1 LNTKFNLRARGWDV
15 RAALL
20 YGFGDLRV
28 GEVPDPVPAPDEV
41 IVDVTC
47 VQPSITECALI
58 AGEPIALHT
67 RLAAAL
73 AAGPVRFGGHEF
85 GGVVSEVGAAAAD
98 RVRPGTAVTAVET
111 VYCGRCAACRR
122 FRPEACVRPAFI
134 GFTRPG
140 AFAERVAVPAA
151 CVVPVPPGVGP
162 GAVAAIQP
170 LAGAVHAHALA
181 EVRPGESML
190 VIGAGVMGL
199 LAVQVARHGGAGQI
213 LVAGRSP
220 AKLALAG
227 RFGADLVLGAGDDVA
242 AAVLDATDGVGV
254 DVVVETAGGP
264 PSAGLA
270 GATTLDLAARC
281 VRRAGRI
288 VMVSVLSGRVDAPLG
303 LLRERSVALLHPRS
317 GAGGYS
323 PAGGVFEYALRL
335 VARGDV
341 DVESLVTHRLSGID
355 AIPRAVDITTDK
367 AAYGAIN
374 PAQVTLEGGWS

>member
-1 LNTKFNLRARGWDV
+1 MVLAI
-15 RAALL
+15 LL

-28 GEVPDPVPAPDEV
+28 TDVPDPVPRPDEV
-41 IVDVTC
+41 IVDVAC
-47 VQPSITECALI
+47 VQPSVTECALV
-58 AGEPIALHT
+58 AGEQIAMHA

-85 GGVVSEVGAAAAD
+85 GGVVSAVGTAVGD
-98 RVRPGTAVTAVET
+98 RVRVGAAVTAVET

-122 FRPEACVRPAFI
+122 FHPEACVRPEFI

-151 CVVPVPPGVGP
+151 CVVPVPAGVGP
-162 GAVAAIQP
+162 GAAAAVQP

-181 EVRPGESML
+181 EVRPGESVL

-220 AKLALAG
+220 AKLALAA
-227 RFGADLVLGAGDDVA
+227 RFGADLVFGGGDDVEA
-242 AAVLDATDGVGV
+242 SVLDATDGVGV

-270 GATTLDLAARC
+270 GSATLDLAARC

-288 VMVSVLSGRVDAPLG
+288 VMVSVLPGRVDTPLG

-317 GAGGYS
+317 GAGGFS
-323 PAGGVFEYALRL
+323 PGSGVFDYALRL

-341 DVESLVTHRLSGID
+341 DVESLVTHRLSGIGS
-355 AIPRAVDITTDK
+355 IPRAVDITTDK
-367 AAYGAIN
+367 AAHGAIN
-374 PAQVTLEGGWS
+374 PAQVTVSEDWPVNR